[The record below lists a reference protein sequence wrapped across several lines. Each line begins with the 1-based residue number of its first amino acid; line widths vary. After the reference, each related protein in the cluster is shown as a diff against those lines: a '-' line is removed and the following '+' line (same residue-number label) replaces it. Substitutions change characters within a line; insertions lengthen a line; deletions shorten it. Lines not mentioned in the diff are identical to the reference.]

1 MPLRLSCH
9 AAMADFVGASAPVE
23 LAFDD
28 GSTAVTCP
36 GALAPGTACGA
47 GAVCCP
53 IFMSQSGVGCCHLEG
68 GACCPKSPTTQ
79 MCCPKGTKCYVHG
92 YGADCVPD
100 NGGANET
107 GMMVCTPGAKLP
119 PSSSKLPSV
128 IVIGDSV
135 SEGIEPVLAANLS
148 DVAFVQHSP
157 WSGGGGADD
166 VNNGVNCEEEF
177 LRTAMYQPAKW
188 DLISFNVRHT
198 STLASYNYH
207 ARMQLIE
214 LPTGSRLG
222 SLGCTT
228 TATTVLPRSPST
240 RPP

>member
-1 MPLRLSCH
+1 MPLRVSCLTLL
-9 AAMADFVGASAPVE
+9 AVGTATTPGVVADFLNGLDDTAPV
-23 LAFDD
+23 
-28 GSTAVTCP
+28 SCP

-47 GAVCCP
+47 GSVCCP
-53 IFMSQSGVGCCHLEG
+53 IFMSQSGMGCCHLEG
-68 GACCPKSPTTQ
+68 GVCCPKSPTTQ
-79 MCCPKGTKCYVHG
+79 MCCPKGTKCHVKG

-100 NGGANET
+100 AGGANET
-107 GMMVCTPGAKLP
+107 GIMVCTPGAKLP

-177 LRTAMYQPAKW
+177 LRTALYQPAKW
-188 DLISFNVRHT
+188 DLISFNVC
-198 STLASYNYH
+198 STNLILRIIGAS
-207 ARMQLIE
+207 
-214 LPTGSRLG
+214 P
-222 SLGCTT
+222 
-228 TATTVLPRSPST
+228 TVLE
-240 RPP
+240 